1 MTKEIYL
8 SIFTAVLASILS
20 VFGFYITSSIQAKN
34 EKIQKQ
40 FELKTSAY
48 LTFLNSISKTQSP
61 IIAQILSVGESVKH
75 VATDAEIQN
84 LENNFERLAKL
95 NEENQISWQLD
106 SDFNVLRLCGSEKVR
121 NYCEDMMVVLANRH
135 ENVDWT
141 KYPKELQ
148 AFRKEW
154 LKNQEGKPYGYELK
168 VSDDERIIFILLTAQ
183 YRNLINQ
190 LHSEIQE

>member
-106 SDFNVLRLCGSEKVR
+106 SDFNVLRLCGSEK
-121 NYCEDMMVVLANRH
+121 
-135 ENVDWT
+135 
-141 KYPKELQ
+141 
-148 AFRKEW
+148 
-154 LKNQEGKPYGYELK
+154 
-168 VSDDERIIFILLTAQ
+168 
-183 YRNLINQ
+183 
-190 LHSEIQE
+190 SEIIVKI